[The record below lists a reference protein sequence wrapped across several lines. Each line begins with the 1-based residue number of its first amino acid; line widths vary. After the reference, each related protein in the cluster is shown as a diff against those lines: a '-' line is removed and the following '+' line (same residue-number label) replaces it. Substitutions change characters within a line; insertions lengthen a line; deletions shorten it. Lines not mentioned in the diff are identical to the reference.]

1 MVAEAWTVAA
11 IQAFGGLVSLS
22 FLRLALSNR
31 QQPASRSFAAF
42 VVAIALWSFALAA
55 TNLTAGPR
63 LSLAAYNVAILG
75 AELAAATWLLLAMTV
90 STWVTVRR
98 WTVAGLGG
106 WILLMQAL
114 LWTNPW
120 HYLFLAPETGLAGTV
135 VLPVYATGFW
145 IHALVGN
152 AIVLSGLGI
161 LVFEALTTTGLR
173 RRQAALLA
181 LAVVPLLV
189 MNALAVSDALLA
201 PYDFTPLGFL
211 VTAFVFL
218 VVLFRG
224 RLLDIAPIARRT
236 AMGEMHDAVVTL
248 DERDRVVDCNRTARE
263 LFDQPNDYVGLPA
276 ASFFGRIA
284 EDICSQF
291 EAGPTVETT
300 VDGRINGTQ
309 YYFSMSS
316 VPIEGISERGRV
328 VVLHDITDEKQRE
341 LELERKNERLNQFA
355 GVVSHDLRNPLMV
368 VTSHLELARDDVPA
382 DHADPMAEN
391 LERMET
397 MIDDLLAMARAG
409 QTVEETEPV
418 LLHGAAEEAWSHLKT
433 PGATFENAF
442 AEETVVEAE
451 RNRLLHVFENL
462 YRNAFEHNDA
472 ALTVRVGPLGE
483 ASTAGGVEG
492 FFVADD
498 GAGIPEAE
506 RDEVFEQGYTTATD
520 GSGFGLT
527 FVRDIVEA
535 HGWDIHVQDS
545 VSGGARF
552 EITGLDAAE

>member
-1 MVAEAWTVAA
+1 MTAEAWTVAA
-11 IQAFGGLVSLS
+11 IQVFGGLVSLS
-22 FLRLALSNR
+22 FLRPALANSDR
-31 QQPASRSFAAF
+31 PASRSFAAF
-42 VVAIALWSFALAA
+42 VVSIALWSFALAA
-55 TNLTAGPR
+55 TNVTAGVG
-63 LSLAAYNVAILG
+63 LSLAAYNLALLG
-75 AELAAATWLLLAMTV
+75 AELAAATWLLLSMTV
-90 STWVTVRR
+90 STRVTVRR
-98 WTVAGLGG
+98 WTVAALGG

-120 HYLFLAPETGLAGTV
+120 HYLFLAPETGLSGTV
-135 VLPVYATGFW
+135 VLPVYAAGFW
-145 IHALVGN
+145 VHAVVGYV
-152 AIVLSGLGI
+152 AVLSGLGI
-161 LVFEALTTTGLR
+161 LVVETLTTRGLR
-173 RRQAALLA
+173 RRQAALLS

-189 MNALAVSDALLA
+189 MNALAVSDSLLA

-248 DERDRVVDCNRTARE
+248 DERDRVVDCNRAARE
-263 LFDQPNDYVGLPA
+263 LFDPPEDYVGLPA
-276 ASFFGRIA
+276 TEFFGSLA
-284 EDICSQF
+284 DDICAEF
-291 EAGPTVETT
+291 ETDPSVETT
-300 VDGRINGTQ
+300 VNGRLDDGQ
-309 YYFSMSS
+309 YYFSLSS

-368 VTSHLELARDDVPA
+368 VTSHLELTRDDLPD

-409 QTVEETEPV
+409 QTVEATEPV
-418 LLHGAAEEAWSHLKT
+418 RIHRVAEEAWNHLKT
-433 PGATFENAF
+433 PEGTFENTF
-442 AEETVVEAE
+442 AEATVVQAE
-451 RNRLLHVFENL
+451 RNRFLHVFENL
-462 YRNAFEHNDA
+462 YRNAVEHNDA
-472 ALTVRVGPLGE
+472 PLTVRVGPLDEG
-483 ASTAGGVEG
+483 ATG
-492 FFVADD
+492 FFVEDD
-498 GAGIPEAE
+498 GSGIPEDD
-506 RDEVFEQGYTTATD
+506 RDEVFRQGFTSATD

-535 HGWDIHVQDS
+535 HGWDIRV
-545 VSGGARF
+545 VEATSGGARF
-552 EITGLDAAE
+552 EICGVE